1 MTLQEEYNELI
12 ASYNVNKAPIVVV
25 RFQYEDIFRFHLC
38 GQLFEATDI
47 IDEDGNT
54 YQTTYAPMKVS
65 DEAGSN
71 TETLIA
77 DRKIA
82 IQGLNDYIRQYEDMV
97 PYEVRIEEGIQVTV
111 MFYMSDRDGV
121 LSNIVETYDY
131 YLSSS
136 DYAEDGNSVTFSIT
150 TNPTNDSSTGEKATI
165 SKFITLKGFS

>member
-25 RFQYEDIFRFHLC
+25 RFRYEDTFRFHLC

-54 YQTTYAPMKVS
+54 YQTMYAPMKVS
-65 DEAGSN
+65 DETGSN
-71 TETLIA
+71 SETLVA
-77 DRKIA
+77 DRKVA

-97 PYEVRIEEGIQVTV
+97 PIDTNIEEGIRVTV

-121 LSNIVETYDY
+121 LSDIVEKLDY
-131 YLSSS
+131 YLANS
-136 DYAEDGNSVTFSIT
+136 DYAEDSNTVTFDIT

-165 SKFITLKGFS
+165 SKFITLKGFT